1 MSQYTQYKDTNYIIL
16 SDGRAARLLKPT
28 KSKSGNQEYVNFI
41 IGGKQERVNT
51 NTLKE
56 MFAANGIAETT
67 PNA

>member
-28 KSKSGNQEYVNFI
+28 KAKSGNQEYVNFI

-67 PNA
+67 PNT